1 METPGGEEWL
11 PRVWVLASPHAGDNT
26 QLQALAES
34 LAWPAETKRLAY
46 RPYEEALRLL
56 SLATLAGVDL
66 AKSDHLSAPWP
77 DLVIAA
83 GRATESVCFW
93 LKKQN
98 PKLKLVYVGTPW
110 ADPARFDLVI
120 ATPQYGIKDGPTVL
134 NNPLP
139 LHNVTPQR
147 LAAEAER
154 WRPRLAHLP
163 EPYIA
168 VLVGGNS
175 GPYVFTPE
183 AAERLARDAS
193 AIAKLAGGSLLVTT
207 SARTPGVVANALS
220 RAITVPHEFFRFDPG
235 ADNPFHAFLG
245 LAKRII
251 VTADSVSMIG
261 EAAAAGKPVSLFDI
275 EDGAFAMRA
284 EEAKTKPGG
293 HLPPIHWRG
302 RDGSATVFRTLMNY
316 TPPRFARDLRILH
329 RRVTA
334 AGLAH
339 WLGDVSPHVAGT
351 APGALATATARIRL
365 LFAGQRPLRS
375 DFVSAPVQGSAPR
388 PHTASSGLTISDRLD
403 QIRGA
408 FRKKLLQAGESLA
421 YAVAGLPM
429 AFRWMMQFG
438 KPMRDLAPA
447 DYLHRYYANI
457 YWRPPLGPLKLV
469 FCSILWPIALAV
481 AVRIFTK
488 RNGKAI
494 EQRTGIS
501 VSDQITGQIV
511 MAKEH
516 SIAPFWYYMF
526 ELYLPERAAQASLY
540 LTAHET
546 IGPAYSLLQP
556 PKAADGM
563 DDKIWFAGHCHEKGV
578 RAVPVLMHFANGK
591 RQPLK
596 GGVER
601 LPEGDLFVK
610 PRSGSGG
617 HRMERWDWQGGGI
630 YKNAHGEILTGDALT
645 EKLAQQSL
653 KDDYLVQPR
662 LSNHPALDDISNG
675 ALATI
680 RLLTCR
686 NEEGRPE
693 AVNAA
698 FRMAIGNAVVDNF
711 HQGGL
716 ATAVDFETGAIG
728 IASDIGVRPDVGW
741 RETHPVS
748 GARFA
753 GRTLPYWKEAVAL
766 AVTAHEAFPDRV
778 IVGWDVAML
787 PDGPMIIEGNG
798 KPDLDI
804 HQRAERGPLGD
815 ARIAHLLKYNVQK
828 RLRQPRDR

>member
-1 METPGGEEWL
+1 MDVQGGEERL
-11 PRVWVLASPHAGDNT
+11 PRVWILASPHAGDNT
-26 QLQALAES
+26 QLNALAEG
-34 LAWPAETKRLAY
+34 LGWPAETKRLAY

-56 SLATLAGVDL
+56 SLPTLAGLDL
-66 AKSDHLSAPWP
+66 AKSDSLSAPWP
-77 DLVIAA
+77 DLVLAA
-83 GRATESVCFW
+83 GRATEAVCFW
-93 LKKQN
+93 LKGQN
-98 PKLKLVYVGTPW
+98 PNLHIVYVGTPW

-120 ATPQYGIKDGPTVL
+120 ATPQYGIADGPTVL

-147 LAAEAER
+147 LAAEADR
-154 WRPRLAHLP
+154 WRPRLAHLR
-163 EPYIA
+163 EPYVA
-168 VLVGGNS
+168 LLVGGNS
-175 GPYVFTPE
+175 GPYVFTAE
-183 AAERLARDAS
+183 AAERLGHEAS
-193 AIAKLAGGSLLVTT
+193 AVAKLLGGSLLVTT
-207 SARTPGVVANALS
+207 SARTPDRVTDALS
-220 RAITVPHEFFRFDPG
+220 RAITVPHELFRFDPE

-261 EAAAAGKPVSLFDI
+261 EAAAAGKHVSLFDI
-275 EDGAFAMRA
+275 EDGPYAMRA
-284 EEAKTKPGG
+284 EEDRPGRAG
-293 HLPPIHWRG
+293 RPPPIHWRG
-302 RDGSATVFRTLMNY
+302 RNAGATVFRALMNY

-339 WLGDVSPHVAGT
+339 WLGDVSPRPAAQVPDPLAVAVARVRALL
-351 APGALATATARIRL
+351 APGTDNLTMT
-365 LFAGQRPLRS
+365 QDP
-375 DFVSAPVQGSAPR
+375 
-388 PHTASSGLTISDRLD
+388 SGLTAADRIAQL
-403 QIRGA
+403 RGA
-408 FRKKLLQAGESLA
+408 FRKKLLQAGENLA

-429 AFRWMMQFG
+429 AFRWMLRRG
-438 KPMRDLAPA
+438 RAADDLPPA
-447 DYLHRYYANI
+447 DYLHRYYAAT
-457 YWRPPLGPLKLV
+457 YWRLPLGPVKLV
-469 FCSILWPIALAV
+469 FCTLLWPIALAV
-481 AVRIFTK
+481 AIRVFTK

-494 EQRTGIS
+494 AERTGIT
-501 VSDQITGQIV
+501 VADQVAGQLC
-511 MAKEH
+511 MAKDH
-516 SIAPFWYYMF
+516 AIAPFWFYMF
-526 ELYLPERAAQASLY
+526 ELYRPERAQQAGLY

-546 IGPAYSLLQP
+546 IGPAYTLLQP
-556 PKAADGM
+556 PVGADGM
-563 DDKIWFAGHCHEKGV
+563 DDKIWFAEHCHEKGV
-578 RAVPVLMHFANGK
+578 RAVPVLMHFAQGR

-596 GGVER
+596 GGVET
-601 LPEGDLFVK
+601 LPGSDLFVK

-617 HRMERWDWQGGGI
+617 HRMERWDWQSGDR
-630 YKNAHGEILTGDALT
+630 YKNAHGDILTRDALVR
-645 EKLAQQSL
+645 KLEQQSL

-662 LSNHPALDDISNG
+662 LSNHAALDDISNG

-716 ATAVDFETGAIG
+716 ATAVDFETGTIG

-766 AVTAHEAFPDRV
+766 AVAAHEAFPERV

-804 HQRAERGPLGD
+804 HQRAERGPLGN

-828 RLRQPRDR
+828 RLKG